1 MTTSVE
7 RFEALASGPRLKI
20 LEALRDK
27 RLRCEDPKACDL
39 SERCCNVG
47 ELADVLGLSQPTVS
61 HHLKQLRRAG
71 LVDLE
76 KEGRTHYCVL
86 NDEAFEELA
95 DWIRRFRGC
104 GGDGGCS

>member
-1 MTTSVE
+1 MTSSVE
-7 RFEALASGPRLKI
+7 RFEALASGPRLQI

-27 RLRCEDPKACDL
+27 RLRCEEPDGCDL

-47 ELADVLGLSQPTVS
+47 ELADVLGLTQPTVS

-71 LVDLE
+71 LVDLR
-76 KEGRTHYCVL
+76 KRGRSHYCAL
-86 NDEAFEELA
+86 NDGAFEELA
-95 DWIRRFRGC
+95 NWIQRFRRS